1 MRPLFAHIHLG
12 VKDDDLGKV
21 CGVKLES
28 EWITLPNPAKG
39 TCSVPFGEDGGRPC
53 PICFGKDGQ
62 TQGEVEEKPQH
73 CQCTRYES
81 ALPNKFM
88 LLQPQ
93 SWHPD
98 VWTDITRML
107 SLNSAQSAAG
117 REMNLCPMQFD
128 LADRAIAQF
137 SMKGETVFDPFG
149 GLGTVPLRA
158 IKMGRKGLSCELSPS
173 YFRDACFYCEA
184 MERKMA
190 TPSLFDLL
198 ESAEEEKSAIGWLIE
213 AYCGLVKCRWWDRPP
228 DSKPR
233 QYRYMHTIRKNSLR
247 VGSGIEAAMDAA
259 KTAVNRRAWRLVDPS
274 PAPTTPAP
282 PLPESRPR

>member
-1 MRPLFAHIHLG
+1 MPHERIFKRYREMSLNYVYDFEQHVGLGEELEVCAHCGHIHLG

-21 CGVKLES
+21 CGVAFEE
-28 EWITLPNPAKG
+28 EWITCPTCEG
-39 TCSVPFGEDGGRPC
+39 TMSVPHPDGGGKPC
-53 PICFGKDGQ
+53 PTCFDN
-62 TQGEVEEKPQH
+62 QGSIVLKKH

-117 REMNLCPMQFD
+117 REMHLCPMQFD

-158 IKMGRKGLSCELSPS
+158 IKMGRKGLSCELSPA

-198 ESAEEEKSAIGWLIE
+198 EESAVEEVSA
-213 AYCGLVKCRWWDRPP
+213 
-228 DSKPR
+228 
-233 QYRYMHTIRKNSLR
+233 
-247 VGSGIEAAMDAA
+247 
-259 KTAVNRRAWRLVDPS
+259 
-274 PAPTTPAP
+274 
-282 PLPESRPR
+282 